1 MRGQARRARCLKST
15 RMARSCALR
24 APSDNAHAQ
33 WPAGS
38 GLPTLS
44 FPFAAG
50 SDTPPRTV
58 KSTGAK
64 KSLLRA
70 GRGTAAADLLSQAI
84 ESTVAAASSIDE
96 IEVDHLELVGIDGEV
111 AVNEDRAVRIA
122 PANERHKRVENH
134 RRALEAEV
142 VRELDRGEI
151 GRAHV

>member
-24 APSDNAHAQ
+24 APSHNAHAQ

-64 KSLLRA
+64 KSLL
-70 GRGTAAADLLSQAI
+70 
-84 ESTVAAASSIDE
+84 
-96 IEVDHLELVGIDGEV
+96 
-111 AVNEDRAVRIA
+111 VRR
-122 PANERHKRVENH
+122 PGH
-134 RRALEAEV
+134 ALEFAQIRQHGLERFHV
-142 VRELDRGEI
+142 GESGLDVEQRPFVG
-151 GRAHV
+151 